1 MKKGN
6 LFLYSTVIVQG
17 TYMVVPPEERL
28 KFFVFIIESPSSV
41 DLYHRRSEGD
51 IIQQAANL
59 NQVSCIVKTTI
70 NYEAFEAAL
79 KIGLKQSMDIYPDSI
94 PILHISAH
102 GFSDGIQLSSGEI
115 ITWEQL
121 ANLLR
126 PINQALNNSLVLCL
140 SACEGY
146 SGIRMA
152 MTEEDEIF
160 PYYAIVAN
168 GEKPLWSDTAVAY
181 STFYHLIAKG
191 YFIRDAVNAMQ
202 TASGNDRFWIETA
215 EGAKQTY
222 LEHISK
228 VDTQDAQQQLEDNI
242 KSEEPDHLAKLALVS
257 SEEL

>member
-1 MKKGN
+1 M
-6 LFLYSTVIVQG
+6 TV
-17 TYMVVPPEERL
+17 PSEERL

-59 NQVSCIVKTTI
+59 NQISCIVKTTI

-79 KIGLKQSMDIYPDSI
+79 KIGLKESMNIYQDLI

-115 ITWEQL
+115 ISWEEL

-126 PINQALNNSLVLCL
+126 PINQALKNSLLLCL

-152 MTEEDEIF
+152 MTVENEVS

-191 YFIRDAVNAMQ
+191 HFIRDAVKAMQ
-202 TASGNDRFWIETA
+202 IASGNDRFWIETA

-222 LEHISK
+222 IEHISN
-228 VDTQDAQQQLEDNI
+228 VNAQDVQQQLEENI
-242 KSEEPDHLAKLALVS
+242 TSEEPEHLAKLAKVS
-257 SEEL
+257 SEKL